1 MASMKSLATAI
12 LVVLLLA
19 ALSREGRSQNCSAAI
34 GELMTCGPYV
44 LPGNNGA
51 PSEQCCSA
59 LRAVNHGCLCETIN
73 IISSLPDHC
82 SLPAVNCAA

>member
-1 MASMKSLATAI
+1 MAAMKSLATAI
-12 LVVLLLA
+12 LVVLLLRR
-19 ALSREGRSQNCSAAI
+19 LPRGLSQNCSAAI

-44 LPGNNGA
+44 LPGSNGA

-59 LRAVNHGCLCETIN
+59 LKAVNHGCLCETIN